1 MKKNIFLIIV
11 FVIHTCGPN
20 LEFDER
26 KILKQKVEAFQFLS
40 TYHDQLHVMIGEEE
54 GNKEVAFEE
63 ILSAIMKTENK
74 ELIPV
79 KKALSIIENLDS
91 EFENIKRLDNLVDYY
106 QSGLSLQI
114 EGVIRGHGYLETFP
128 TESTLSIYDSLMR
141 K

>member
-1 MKKNIFLIIV
+1 MKKKIFLIIV
-11 FVIHTCGPN
+11 FVIHSCGSN

-40 TYHDQLHVMIGEEE
+40 TYHDQLHIMIGEEE

-63 ILSAIMKTENK
+63 VISAIMKTENK

-79 KKALSIIENLDS
+79 KNAVLIIENLDS

-114 EGVIRGHGYLETFP
+114 EGIIRGHGHLKTFP
-128 TESTLSIYDSLMR
+128 MESTLSIYDSLTR